1 MLKNLIFDF
10 GNVLYDLDEGLT
22 ERKLKEVLDP
32 HKTNDLFEQVLH
44 PFERG
49 EISEEAFFNRLQRRS
64 HDVRDGS
71 YYYEAWNAML
81 LGMPAHRFEW
91 LNQIRKNFRVYL
103 LSNINITHLRA
114 VRKSIKKQTG
124 IINFEAGFFDKVY
137 YSFEIGMRKPE
148 LKCFEYVLN
157 DAGIIGSETLF
168 VDDKEENIKAAL
180 VSGLNAKLHLP
191 ELKIEEQFENYITV
205 FH

>member
-1 MLKNLIFDF
+1 MIKNLIFDF
-10 GNVLYDLDEGLT
+10 GNVLYDLNEGLT
-22 ERKLKEVLDP
+22 EQKLKEVLDP
-32 HKTNDLFEQVLH
+32 HKTADIFEQVLH

-64 HDVRDGS
+64 RDVRDGS

-91 LNQIRKNFRVYL
+91 LKQLRKTYQVFL

-114 VRKSIKKQTG
+114 VRKSIQMQTG
-124 IINFEAGFFDKVY
+124 IQEFELQYFDQVY
-137 YSFEIGMRKPE
+137 YSFEIGFRKPE

-157 DAGIIGSETLF
+157 DAGIIGKETLF
-168 VDDKEENIKAAL
+168 IDDKVENIKGASEA
-180 VSGLNAKLHLP
+180 GLHAKLHMP
-191 ELKIEEQFENYITV
+191 ELKIEEQMENYLYE